1 MFRFLIALVLLLNR
15 AAPMDCDWTMTQGW
29 QAAKRVN
36 GKGESAQGSGT
47 VDGPAVAHTAFATSH
62 GWPISTDSTC

>member
-36 GKGESAQGSGT
+36 GK
-47 VDGPAVAHTAFATSH
+47 
-62 GWPISTDSTC
+62 